1 MVPLRNIAL
10 LVMLFW
16 LLVPAI
22 SRAVIESYEFSS
34 DELRERYRVLTNEL
48 RCPKCQNQN
57 IADSNAPI
65 AKDLREQLHQ
75 QLHAGR
81 SDAEISSYMV
91 QRYGD
96 FVLYR
101 PRWEGPTLWLWLAPG
116 IFLVLAVL
124 IFLGSVRRAR
134 AKPGQAATLSA
145 EERKRMTALTTADQA
160 DSDGKREQ
168 QP

>member
-1 MVPLRNIAL
+1 VLSPRLVL
-10 LVMLFW
+10 LVLLFI
-16 LLVPAI
+16 PA
-22 SRAVIESYEFSS
+22 SSWAVIESYEFSS

-81 SDAEISSYMV
+81 SDTEITTYMV

-101 PRWEGPTLWLWLAPG
+101 PRWAGPTLWLWLAPAL
-116 IFLVLAVL
+116 FLVLAVSV
-124 IFLGSVRRAR
+124 FLGSVRRGR
-134 AKPGQAATLSA
+134 ANAGRTATLSA
-145 EERKRMTALTTADQA
+145 EERQRMTALTSEAPA
-160 DSDGKREQ
+160 ESAAGKEQ

>member
-1 MVPLRNIAL
+1 MWGQAILRQAYLTQAL
-10 LVMLFW
+10 LLC
-16 LLVPAI
+16 LLLLPG
-22 SRAVIESYEFSS
+22 SGWAVIETYEFSS

-65 AKDLREQLHQ
+65 AKDLRQQLHR

-81 SDAEISSYMV
+81 SDAEITEYMV
-91 QRYGD
+91 ARYGD

-101 PRWEGPTLWLWLAPG
+101 PRWEGPTLWLWMAPL

-124 IFLGSVRRAR
+124 VFLGSVRRAR
-134 AKPGQAATLSA
+134 ARPGSDSGMSET
-145 EERKRMTALTTADQA
+145 ERQRVAALT
-160 DSDGKREQ
+160 GEEQ
-168 QP
+168 P